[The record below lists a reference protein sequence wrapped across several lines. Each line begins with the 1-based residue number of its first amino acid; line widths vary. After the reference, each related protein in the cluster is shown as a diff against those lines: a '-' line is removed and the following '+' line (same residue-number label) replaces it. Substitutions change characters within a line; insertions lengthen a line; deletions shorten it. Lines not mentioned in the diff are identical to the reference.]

1 MSYVLVCVGV
11 VLELNKLQ
19 ATVELTVGSLSPQ
32 GYSECLGP
40 KMVCSQWQEF
50 SFASARL
57 KWVPSSA
64 SKISILFFSKG
75 AVQTPDYW
83 WRKTALPREWHKQ
96 LRCTSCQLQATWSRC
111 QEDLVKK
118 RYDANLASLGKQ
130 GALTICKE
138 ISVKK
143 FCYKWH
149 WTWKLFRKE
158 EWVRVVSSAKHQ
170 ITSGPGLEQLTTF
183 RLKRK
188 PGTG

>member
-19 ATVELTVGSLSPQ
+19 ATDELKVGSLSPQ

-57 KWVPSSA
+57 KRVFSSA

-83 WRKTALPREWHKQ
+83 WRQIALPREWYNQ

-111 QEDLVKK
+111 PENLVKK
-118 RYDANLASLGKQ
+118 RCQSSQLRETRSAYHFWGNLGKN
-130 GALTICKE
+130 
-138 ISVKK
+138 ISD
-143 FCYKWH
+143 KWY
-149 WTWKLFRKE
+149 WNSKLFRKE
-158 EWVRVVSSAKHQ
+158 EWVRVVPSAKHQ
-170 ITSGPGLEQLTTF
+170 ITSRPGSKQITF

>member
-32 GYSECLGP
+32 SYSECLGP
-40 KMVCSQWQEF
+40 KMVCSRWQEF

-96 LRCTSCQLQATWSRC
+96 LRCTSCQLQATWSRY

-118 RYDANLASLGKQ
+118 RCQSSQLRETRSAYHLRGNFGKN
-130 GALTICKE
+130 
-138 ISVKK
+138 ISD
-143 FCYKWH
+143 KWY
-149 WTWKLFRKE
+149 WNSKRFRKE

-170 ITSGPGLEQLTTF
+170 ITSGPGLKQLITF